1 MNTEKETRRSRLSA
15 IWVFLDY
22 LERDYKRLHLE
33 ESEKYMTEMKEI
45 LHKAIALEESDGK
58 P

>member
-15 IWVFLDY
+15 IWVFLDR
-22 LERDYKRLHLE
+22 LESDYKKFHLE
-33 ESEKYMTEMKEI
+33 ESEKYMIEMKEI
-45 LHKAIALEESDGK
+45 LRKAMALEESDGK